1 MKTLNINNKERFAI
15 HAKAIINGYKDLAV
29 IWNAIITVS
38 NEMNG
43 KVFNKRFTDS
53 VNAKIDGVGRVSASD
68 PYNLGHKTLNIYL
81 FNRSYCLE
89 GAGCIY
95 YDDELYFTSLHDVDD
110 ILTDGRIAADKANYH
125 LSKIIELINNK
136 IATYSDAL
144 KNYDKYMNKRAK
156 ALEAF
161 GKAMAGLNKL
171 FEYGTLN
178 SYDWQ
183 RAAEKAK

>member
-1 MKTLNINNKERFAI
+1 MKTLNINNKERFAP
-15 HAKAIINGYKDLAV
+15 HAKAIINGYKDLAA
-29 IWNAIITVS
+29 IWGAIMSVS
-38 NEMNG
+38 DEMNG
-43 KVFNKRFTDS
+43 KVFNKRFTDA
-53 VNAKIDGVGRVSASD
+53 VNAKIKGVGSVSASD

-89 GAGCIY
+89 GAGWIY
-95 YDDELYFTSLHDVDD
+95 YDKELYYTYLHNVDD
-110 ILTDGRIAADKANYH
+110 ILTDGRMDADKAKSRILN
-125 LSKIIELINNK
+125 IIELINDK

-144 KNYDKYMNKRAK
+144 KNYDKYMNKRTK

-171 FEYGTLN
+171 FEFGTLN